1 MSKKK
6 CTILILMYIVLGFV
20 LLSFVWQKV
29 YINPSERPVQIDT
42 VKGFADA
49 ITENIGNICVEG
61 TIDTTVPITLEETD
75 GEYISVK
82 RVKEELN
89 SHTKTTYIPIH
100 SGRTTTMIPSVRT
113 YESWDE
119 EETETENAETIIFC
133 GKEFPS
139 SKIQF
144 REEDYEEILIVNI
157 SENSRYKYYGIQTGQ
172 EGVLETEAKDGTISD
187 GSTVNIGEDLE
198 SFFVSFNSFAIICIV
213 IGIIYS
219 LIYWGIVALLAWIF
233 IY

>member
-1 MSKKK
+1 MDKKD
-6 CTILILMYIVLGFV
+6 CAILILKVIIYIVLGFV

-29 YINPSERPVQIDT
+29 YIKPSERPVQINT
-42 VKGFADA
+42 EKGFADA
-49 ITENIGNICVEG
+49 ITENIGDICVEG
-61 TIDTTVPITLEETD
+61 TIDTTDPITLEETE
-75 GEYISVK
+75 GKYISVK

-89 SHTKTTYIPIH
+89 RHTSTTYIR
-100 SGRTTTMIPSVRT
+100 SGRTTIPSVRT

-119 EETETENAETIIFC
+119 EETETQNAETIIFC
-133 GKEFPS
+133 EREFPS
-139 SKIQF
+139 SKFQF

-172 EGVLETEAKDGTISD
+172 EGVLETEAEDGTISD

-198 SFFVSFNSFAIICIV
+198 SFFVSFNSLAIICIV